1 MPDDFQAEEDLRVL
15 SIADVIQRDGGRVKR
30 ARRFA
35 ERKAD
40 EMRQIAENLPTAR
53 AKPLNGSPRET
64 SFKKGK

>member
-15 SIADVIQRDGGRVKR
+15 TIADVIQRDSGRIKR

-35 ERKAD
+35 ERKSD

-53 AKPLNGSPRET
+53 AKPINGSPRET